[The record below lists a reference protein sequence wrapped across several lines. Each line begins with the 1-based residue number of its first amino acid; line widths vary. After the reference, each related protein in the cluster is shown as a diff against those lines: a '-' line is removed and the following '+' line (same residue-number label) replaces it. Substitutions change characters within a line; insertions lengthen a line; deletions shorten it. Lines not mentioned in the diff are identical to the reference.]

1 MNNWTIQSN
10 PVKQA
15 VLTIIII
22 ILGLL
27 LMYGFRNF
35 DSSSFSN
42 SLAGFLLGVLLLVIG
57 IPGLVTIGKETI
69 TVLPKERKILIVN
82 KNLFRK
88 KNHVLSFNEITTVQ
102 IGSLGTRSNGSKNY
116 YLTLQLK
123 SGKSFPLFFPAYYS
137 GRFDRAIAE
146 ERRWKLESYLKQ

>member
-15 VLTIIII
+15 VLTVIII
-22 ILGLL
+22 ILGVL

-35 DSSSFSN
+35 DSTGFTN

-57 IPGLVTIGKETI
+57 FPDLVTIGKETI

-88 KNHVLSFNEITTVQ
+88 KIMFYHLM
-102 IGSLGTRSNGSKNY
+102 R
-116 YLTLQLK
+116 LQQFRLVH
-123 SGKSFPLFFPAYYS
+123 
-137 GRFDRAIAE
+137 
-146 ERRWKLESYLKQ
+146 